1 MLPFISIT
9 TAQTE
14 TNSPCTVV
22 VIGGGLAGLSAAVE
36 AASYFSRAN
45 LPSCSVTLVDKEQR
59 IGGNSAKASS
69 GINAAHTPEQVAAG
83 VADSVATFAADTAAA
98 GGGLGQPELLK
109 VLAEDSV
116 QVIRPLGRLSFAC
129 V

>member
-1 MLPFISIT
+1 LLPFICTT
-9 TAQTE
+9 TAQPE
-14 TNSPCTVV
+14 ADSPCVV
-22 VIGGGLAGLSAAVE
+22 VVVGGGLAGLSAAVE

-98 GGGLGQPELLK
+98 GGGHGQPELLK

-116 QVIRPLGRLSFAC
+116 QVIRPLAPSSFAR